1 MAIANLWRNMLLS
14 VLLLLTYTVYF
25 VILYFFT
32 YPVVWAIVGFFAVCT
47 LPAYRFLMI
56 QFVAFPAI
64 KKYMIDP
71 YYKEHPD
78 LDIEKRRNLGLL
90 D

>member
-1 MAIANLWRNMLLS
+1 MAIANLWRNILVGILM
-14 VLLLLTYTVYF
+14 LLTYAVYA
-25 VILYFFT
+25 VIAYFAR
-32 YPVVWAIVGFFAVCT
+32 YAIVWTVLGFLAVCT

-71 YYKEHPD
+71 YYEEHPD
-78 LDIEKRRNLGLL
+78 DDIEQREKLGLL
-90 D
+90 